1 MRQKQSERPT
11 AEQVLQ
17 ILKDG
22 NKRFVEGKLEHPNHC
37 QESRQSLTAGQ
48 EPIATVLTCADSR
61 VPPVD
66 IFDQGLGDLFVVRV
80 AGNVIGDHS
89 LGSIEY
95 AVKHLHTP
103 LVIVMGHA
111 SCGAVGAVASG
122 AALEGHIAT
131 IGPAIQTAIKNI
143 KDLEGDLVNNA
154 SRELAR
160 VVAERIAQ
168 SEPIIAELVQNG
180 LVKVVPAYYDL
191 SSGEVEFLEPK
202 SGVEFIEANS
212 DVMAWNKEPAAAVH
226 G

>member
-1 MRQKQSERPT
+1 MKSEQSGRAT
-11 AEQVLQ
+11 AEEVLE

-22 NKRFVEGKLEHPNHC
+22 NKRFVSGKLEHPNHC
-37 QESRQSLTAGQ
+37 EESRQSLVSGQ

-80 AGNVIGDHS
+80 AGNVIGDHT

-103 LVIVMGHA
+103 LVIVMGHT

-131 IGPAIQTAIKNI
+131 LGPAIQTAIKNVNEM
-143 KDLEGDLVNNA
+143 EGDLINNA
-154 SRELAR
+154 SKELAR
-160 VVAERIAQ
+160 QISVKIAQ
-168 SEPIIAELVQNG
+168 SEPIIAELVTSG
-180 LVKVVPAYYDL
+180 AVKVVPAYYDL
-191 SSGEVEFLEPK
+191 LSGEVEFL
-202 SGVEFIEANS
+202 
-212 DVMAWNKEPAAAVH
+212 
-226 G
+226 